1 MRNYLILR
9 EKVQAFRADPE
20 VAAALEAAGVSE
32 LERPTVAPGE
42 SLDDVR
48 NDTYDLE
55 ALRNRS
61 VAMEALDQLAMEH
74 LLGVR

>member
-1 MRNYLILR
+1 
-9 EKVQAFRADPE
+9 VQ
-20 VAAALEAAGVSE
+20 AALEAAGVNE
-32 LERPTVAPGE
+32 LEQPTVAPGE

-48 NDTYDLE
+48 AQFAPGTYDLD
-55 ALRNRS
+55 ALRSRS